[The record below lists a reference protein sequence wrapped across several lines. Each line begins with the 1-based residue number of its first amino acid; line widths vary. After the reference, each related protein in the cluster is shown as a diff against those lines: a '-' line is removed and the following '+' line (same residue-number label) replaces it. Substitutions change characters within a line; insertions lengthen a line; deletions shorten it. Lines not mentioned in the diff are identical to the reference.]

1 MTDTDARE
9 EASKPFRVLAIDGGG
24 SKGMFAVG
32 ALIELEEQLDQPCRE
47 VFDLVYGTSVGAI
60 IAGLIATGRSA
71 REIYR
76 WFLKEIPGIMG
87 QRKAHQRSRVL
98 RRVAN
103 EMFGRQRF
111 ADVDDVMLGIVVTR
125 MDEARPMIYKTT
137 REQAIKGKP
146 SFVPGWGATLAD
158 AIVASC
164 AARPYF
170 DVALVPTDDGDIPS
184 IDGGFVAN
192 NPCLHAL
199 IEAIHLLRQPPD
211 QVTALSVGVGSYP
224 ERRPSG
230 IGKLVKR
237 WWPTQLLET
246 ILDANG
252 ADTER
257 LIDLLFKEDVRIS
270 RVNRAYS
277 EPRYETSFLESDP
290 DKLKFMARLGRTE
303 VREHASEI
311 CAKLER
317 PLA

>member
-1 MTDTDARE
+1 MTGGRE
-9 EASKPFRVLAIDGGG
+9 EVSKPFRLLAIDGGG
-24 SKGMFAVG
+24 AKGMFAVG
-32 ALIELEEQLDQPCRE
+32 ALIELEEQLGRSCNE

-60 IAGLIATGRSA
+60 IAGLIATKRSA
-71 REIYR
+71 REIYT
-76 WFLKEIPGIMG
+76 WFLKEIPGIMC
-87 QRKAHQRSRVL
+87 QRYPQHRSRAL

-111 ADVDDVMLGIVVTR
+111 ADLDDVMLGIVVTR
-125 MDEARPMIYKTT
+125 MDEARPMIYKTK

-170 DVALVPTDDGDIPS
+170 DVASVPTDDGDIPS

-199 IEAIHLLRQPPD
+199 IEAIHLLKQPPD
-211 QVTALSVGVGSYP
+211 KVTALSVGVGSYP
-224 ERRPSG
+224 EPKSSG
-230 IGKLVKR
+230 IRKLIKK

-246 ILDANG
+246 ILDANV

-257 LIDLLFKEDVRIS
+257 LIELLFKEDVRIS

-277 EPRYETSFLESDP
+277 EARYETSFLESDP
-290 DKLKFMARLGRTE
+290 DKLKFMARLGRAE

-311 CAKLER
+311 CVKLEL
-317 PLA
+317 PLV